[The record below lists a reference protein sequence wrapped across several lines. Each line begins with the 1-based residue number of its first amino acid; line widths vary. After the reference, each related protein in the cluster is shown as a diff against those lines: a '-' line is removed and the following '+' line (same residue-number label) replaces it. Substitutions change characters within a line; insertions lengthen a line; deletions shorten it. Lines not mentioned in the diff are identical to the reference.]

1 MSDTRNLVT
10 ELVPARTP
18 DSRRLMVVLHGLG
31 DSMDGYRWMPSEM
44 RLPWLNYLLVNAP
57 DEYFGGYSWYDIYG
71 ESDSGVLRS
80 RRWLTGLLDGLPA
93 RGFAP
98 EQTVMFGFS
107 QGCLVALETGLRY
120 PQRLAGLVGISGYVQ
135 DVTALVDELSPVAR
149 QVKVLM
155 THGTQDPLL
164 PIAPVRRQV
173 EVLKQ
178 AGLDLTWR
186 ELDKEH
192 TIAGQEELQ
201 LIRQFVSAC
210 FDGSR
215 DAPAPN
221 SGSPA

>member
-1 MSDTRNLVT
+1 
-10 ELVPARTP
+10 
-18 DSRRLMVVLHGLG
+18 
-31 DSMDGYRWMPSEM
+31 
-44 RLPWLNYLLVNAP
+44 
-57 DEYFGGYSWYDIYG
+57 
-71 ESDSGVLRS
+71 LRS

-107 QGCLVALETGLRY
+107 QGCLMALETGLRY